1 MARRA
6 VPKRSAALMPPG
18 EHPTWLRGEAAQATE
33 ELDSESE
40 HGRGVAPAG
49 QHARL
54 SMSLVNYP
62 RRQQYRRLSKAG
74 AAAVASATAGLMALT
89 LASAGAMPFAG
100 VLAVVAVALGLYARR
115 WLRLAGRSR
124 IGARS
129 EDEVRRAL
137 ASLEAEGWRLRH
149 SLRWQ
154 GPGDIDSLAIA
165 PSGVAVVIET
175 KTRTYHDGHL
185 RRVLEQAAWLSRRRR
200 RWCRKG
206 VVPMLCL
213 VRARA
218 VAHLEAG
225 VIIVSIDRLTT
236 MLRNAAE
243 TMHRD
248 VYRQTDGRSRD
259 RRSHTAVSSG

>member
-1 MARRA
+1 
-6 VPKRSAALMPPG
+6 
-18 EHPTWLRGEAAQATE
+18 
-33 ELDSESE
+33 
-40 HGRGVAPAG
+40 
-49 QHARL
+49 
-54 SMSLVNYP
+54 MSV
-62 RRQQYRRLSKAG
+62 
-74 AAAVASATAGLMALT
+74 
-89 LASAGAMPFAG
+89 AG
-100 VLAVVAVALGLYARR
+100 VLAIAAVALGLYARR

-137 ASLEAEGWRLRH
+137 APLRAEGWRLRH

-175 KTRTYHDGHL
+175 KTRTYHDVHL
-185 RRVLEQAAWLSRRRR
+185 SRVLEQAAWLARRRR
-200 RWCRKG
+200 RWCRNG

-218 VAHLEAG
+218 VAHLEAE
-225 VIIVSIDRLTT
+225 VIVVSIDRLTT

-243 TMHRD
+243 IMHRD
-248 VYRQTDGRSRD
+248 VDGQTDGRSRD
-259 RRSHTAVSSG
+259 RSSHTAVSSG